1 MTPPPPP
8 VKSIQHKSE
17 KGQLVEGEQAKILS
31 PIKESK
37 KLIDMSMEEDKDMGE
52 GEDEEEMMLDEE
64 NAIDE
69 AFEPDLNSNI
79 PLT

>member
-8 VKSIQHKSE
+8 VKSIQYKSE

-52 GEDEEEMMLDEE
+52 GEDEEELMLDEE